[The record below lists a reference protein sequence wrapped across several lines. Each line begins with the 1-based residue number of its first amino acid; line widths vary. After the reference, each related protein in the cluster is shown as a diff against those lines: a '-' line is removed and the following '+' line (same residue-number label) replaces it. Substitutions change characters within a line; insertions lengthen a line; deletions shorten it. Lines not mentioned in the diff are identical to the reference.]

1 MLGPLAVGAGG
12 GEIGLASP
20 KLRLL
25 LATLLGSPNVPV
37 STDRLIEALWD
48 VPPASAAD
56 NVRLYVHQLRRAL
69 GEKDRVVR
77 HPGGYAVRV
86 EAGELDAA
94 RFAELV
100 DSGVA
105 ALAGG
110 DSERARRVLDEALG
124 LWRGPAYGE
133 LADLPTV
140 RPVAMSLEEARLRA
154 TESWVDAELAAGR
167 FADVV
172 VELTELSARHRFR
185 ERLHAQLMTALY
197 RSGRRADALE
207 VYERVRRELVAELG
221 LEPGAELR
229 ELHEAVLRGR
239 DLGRA
244 AQRRERPA
252 AANPYL
258 GLIPYQPEHRALF
271 FGRDDLVAR
280 VTAMVERKPVVA
292 VLGASGSGKSSLLRA
307 GLVAR
312 LADDRRVRAVVLTP
326 TAHPERA
333 LAEACPLELDAED
346 GRLVLVLDQAEELF
360 TLCADADERARFL
373 DHLVTTA
380 VAAQGRLVVVFG
392 MRADF
397 LPQLSHHPAVLDALG
412 DDGTVIMGPPS
423 PAELREIIT
432 LPAQQ
437 AGATVDP
444 DLLATL
450 LADLGSE
457 PGSLPL
463 LSHAMRQTW
472 RNRTGDGLTIEAYRA
487 TGGVLG
493 AVAHTAERVYE
504 QFTAEEKTVLRL
516 LLVRLTALGDGTDDT
531 RRPIAR
537 SEFDGVADPGVVAE
551 VLDRLVEERLVVIDG
566 TTIDLAHEAVIRAWP
581 RLRRWLSED
590 RADLLVH
597 RRLTAAAQTWRDL
610 DEDPDALYRGGQ
622 LLTATAW
629 AQRRGAECNETE
641 RAFLHAGQARA
652 DQELRGARRRTRTLQ
667 RLVAAL
673 AVVLVG
679 ALVATAVAVWQ
690 GSEAGRGRAVEL
702 AHRVAGSA
710 TGMLDTAPDLAGLLA
725 VEAHALHPDPDTR
738 GALLSTAAAA
748 RRRIDLNAGGS
759 PVSGVAVDPAGR
771 TVATADADGTVSL
784 WDLGSRSVTARFTDH
799 SAVLPDAETRRVAFT
814 AGGTRLASLARLPA
828 VGPAAGS
835 VVVWDVATG
844 KAVFQRRFDAITAA
858 LAVDPGGRLLAVG
871 RADGAI
877 EVWDTRDGTSRVLA
891 GAGKPAVS
899 LTINPSA
906 THLVAAHRGVAPTV
920 WDLATGARVAA
931 VDTGEANFVAFDAH
945 ADTLVT
951 SSPTQR
957 VRAWRWT
964 GTAVE
969 RVAELP
975 ARAPLAWDVSPPV
988 GDRVAVVD
996 ENGLVTVWDLRR
1008 GSVLAAYPD
1017 RGRAEARAL
1026 ELAEDGTTLVSVGV
1040 GRTVVVR
1047 RDAVPRFSGHGDAV
1061 SSLAVSPSGAVVASG
1076 GYDRTVR
1083 LWRADG
1089 TPLALLDAG
1098 VDPAVDR
1105 VEAVAFSPD
1114 GTLVAGVGRNHVL
1127 AVWDVATGRRV
1138 AATRYEGM
1146 GASTDVVFARDG
1158 RSVVVAGS
1166 IRFRFTVPDLAPLR
1180 VSRPSATTMLAVTA
1194 DGVLASADPAGTAL
1208 LWDLGADAEVGR
1220 VPTGQGSI
1228 RDLVANADGTRLAT
1242 AGGDRTVR
1250 VWDARTG
1257 TPLLSTSCPV
1267 AAANVVAFARDD
1279 KRLAAV
1285 CDDGTVEVW
1294 DAATGTRH
1302 AKLTGHTGPVRALAF
1317 LPDGSLLS
1325 GGDDS
1330 RIIRWA
1336 LSEPEARARICAEVG
1351 RELTDAER
1359 RDHVAGAGPE
1369 RRCS

>member
-1 MLGPLAVGAGG
+1 MEV
-12 GEIGLASP
+12 GLASP

-25 LATLLGSPNVPV
+25 LATLLSSANVAV
-37 STDRLIEALWD
+37 STDRLVEALWE

-56 NVRLYVHQLRRAL
+56 NVRLYVHQLRRVL

-77 HPGGYAVRV
+77 RPGGYAVRV
-86 EAGELDAA
+86 EDGELDAE
-94 RFAELV
+94 RFAGLV
-100 DSGVA
+100 AVGVE

-110 DSERARRVLDEALG
+110 DVERARCELVEALG
-124 LWRGPAYGE
+124 LWRGAAYGE
-133 LADLPTV
+133 LADVPAL
-140 RPVAMSLEEARLRA
+140 RPVAMALEEARLRA
-154 TESWVDAELAAGR
+154 VEVWVDAELAAGR
-167 FADVV
+167 FGDVV
-172 VELTELSARHRFR
+172 AELTELAARHRFR

-197 RSGRRADALE
+197 RSGRRADALA
-207 VYERVRRELVAELG
+207 VYERVRGELVSELG
-221 LEPGAELR
+221 LEPGEGLR
-229 ELHEAVLRGR
+229 EVHEAVLRGR
-239 DLGRA
+239 DLGQGA
-244 AQRRERPA
+244 ARRREPA
-252 AANPYL
+252 RASNPYL
-258 GLIPYQPEHRALF
+258 GLISYQVEHRSLF

-280 VTAMVERKPVVA
+280 VTAMVARKSVVA

-312 LADDRRVRAVVLTP
+312 LADDARVRAVVLTP

-333 LAEACPLELDAED
+333 LAEALAEPVD
-346 GRLVLVLDQAEELF
+346 GRLVLVLDQFEELF
-360 TLCADADERARFL
+360 TLCADAAERARFL
-373 DHLVTTA
+373 DHVLTTA
-380 VAAQGRLVVVFG
+380 ENDGVAVVLG

-397 LPQLSHHPAVLDALG
+397 LPRLAHHSAVLDALG
-412 DDGTVIMGPPS
+412 DDGILVVGPPS
-423 PAELREIIT
+423 AAELREIVT
-432 LPAQQ
+432 QPARQ
-437 AGATVDP
+437 AGASVDP

-450 LADLGSE
+450 LTDLGSA
-457 PGSLPL
+457 PGALPL
-463 LSHAMRQTW
+463 LSHTMRQTW
-472 RNRTGDGLTIEAYRA
+472 RHRTGDGLTIEAYRA

-493 AVAHTAERVYE
+493 AVAHTAERVYD

-537 SEFDGVADPGVVAE
+537 TEFDGVADPRVVAD
-551 VLDRLVEERLVVIDG
+551 VLDRVVEERLVVVDG

-641 RAFLHAGQARA
+641 RAFLRASRARA
-652 DQELRGARRRTRTLQ
+652 DDELRGARRRTRVLQ
-667 RLVAAL
+667 RLVGAL

-679 ALVATAVAVWQ
+679 ALVATGVAVWQ
-690 GSEAGRGRAVEL
+690 GREAGRGRAVES

-759 PVSGVAVDPAGR
+759 PVSGVAVDPDAR

-784 WDLGSRSVTARFTDH
+784 WDLETRSVTARFTDH
-799 SAVLPDAETRRVAFT
+799 GTVLPDAEARRVTFT

-844 KAVFQRRFDAITAA
+844 KSVFQRRFDAITAA
-858 LAVDPGGRLLAVG
+858 LGVDPGGRLLAVG

-891 GAGKPAVS
+891 GVGRPAVS

-906 THLVAAHRGVAPTV
+906 THLVAAHRGMAPTV
-920 WDLATGARVAA
+920 WDLATGAQVAT
-931 VDTGEANFVAFDAH
+931 VDTGDANFVAFDAH

-957 VRAWRWT
+957 VRAWRWN

-996 ENGLVTVWDLRR
+996 ENGLVTVWDLER

-1017 RGRAEARAL
+1017 RGRTEARAL

-1047 RDAVPRFSGHGDAV
+1047 RDAVPRFTGHGDTV
-1061 SSLAVSPSGAVVASG
+1061 STLAVSPSGAVVASG

-1098 VDPAVDR
+1098 VDPTMDR

-1127 AVWDVATGRRV
+1127 AVWDVATGTRV

-1146 GASTDVVFARDG
+1146 GASTDVAFARDG
-1158 RSVVVAGS
+1158 RSVVAAGS
-1166 IRFRFTVPDLAPLR
+1166 IRFRFAVPGLAPLR
-1180 VSRPSATTMLAVTA
+1180 VSRPSATTMLAVAA

-1208 LWDLGADAEVGR
+1208 LWDTGADVEIGR
-1220 VPTGQGSI
+1220 IPTGQGSI

-1242 AGGDRTVR
+1242 AGSDRTVR

-1257 TPLLSTSCPV
+1257 TRLVEAGCPV
-1267 AAANVVAFARDD
+1267 AAAEVVAFARDD
-1279 KRLAAV
+1279 TRFAAV
-1285 CDDGTVEVW
+1285 CGDGTIEVW
-1294 DAATGTRH
+1294 DAATGARY
-1302 AKLTGHTGPVRALAF
+1302 AKLTGHAGPVRALAF

-1336 LSEPEARARICAEVG
+1336 LSDTEARARICAEVG

-1359 RDHVAGAGPE
+1359 RDHAAGTDPV
-1369 RRCS
+1369 RRCP